1 MEKLNNKNDSLIK
14 TTNFT
19 GADISSQRID
29 ILDQKSLKYA
39 VEITTKN
46 NAIAIDLGC
55 GLGSQGIR
63 FANIGINTILI
74 DQLNIKDTITNI
86 IKSTPHLNNQNLK
99 YINKNIKNLRKND
112 LPNNINIVYSQRFIH
127 YLTYSESKKLLYLL
141 HDKMNENGK
150 IYISASGINSELSN
164 KYKHKNK
171 LIEKRYCKLDSKIAE
186 KHNIKSPVCL
196 YSKNELKK
204 LLEK

>member
-99 YINKNIKNLRKND
+99 YINKNIKN
-112 LPNNINIVYSQRFIH
+112 F
-127 YLTYSESKKLLYLL
+127 T
-141 HDKMNENGK
+141 
-150 IYISASGINSELSN
+150 
-164 KYKHKNK
+164 
-171 LIEKRYCKLDSKIAE
+171 
-186 KHNIKSPVCL
+186 
-196 YSKNELKK
+196 
-204 LLEK
+204 